1 MPEVG
6 DLSGMLAAEQKHTLV
21 SRVGIESSIC
31 AGLPG
36 TFLCKRFVKMG
47 ELGMEVEG
55 EVVGVSD
62 DFAIII
68 GIST

>member
-1 MPEVG
+1 MHEVG
-6 DLSGMLAAEQKHTLV
+6 DLSGMLAAERKHTLV

-31 AGLPG
+31 VGLPG
-36 TFLCKRFVKMG
+36 TLLCKRFVKIG
-47 ELGMEVEG
+47 ELGMEVGG

-62 DFAIII
+62 DFAKII